1 MDEDGEEI
9 SPEGREDLSIDGKMG
24 MHPWRM
30 KMEMKRLMRSL
41 RRSDYSHEI
50 RSYLLLVRY
59 KLRYDPD
66 ADIKLD
72 TFDGRRFPGGLP
84 GTTRPPGEEPRESTC
99 NASIGPPCPRGGSSP
114 GDGARGRAFPPGGC
128 WGGGQPPRR
137 VAEASCLLHYRD
149 QAVNAGDDGPA
160 TGKSIA

>member
-9 SPEGREDLSIDGKMG
+9 SPEGREDLSIDGKM
-24 MHPWRM
+24 
-30 KMEMKRLMRSL
+30 EMKRLTRSL

-72 TFDGRRFPGGLP
+72 TFDGRRFPGGVP
-84 GTTRPPGEEPRESTC
+84 GTIRPPGEEPRGSTC
-99 NASIGPPCPRGGSSP
+99 SAPIGPP
-114 GDGARGRAFPPGGC
+114 
-128 WGGGQPPRR
+128 
-137 VAEASCLLHYRD
+137 
-149 QAVNAGDDGPA
+149 
-160 TGKSIA
+160 

>member
-24 MHPWRM
+24 MHPWKM

-66 ADIKLD
+66 ADTKLD
-72 TFDGRRFPGGLP
+72 TFDGRRFPGGVP
-84 GTTRPPGEEPRESTC
+84 GTIRPPGEEPRGSTC
-99 NASIGPPCPRGGSSP
+99 SAPIGPPCPRGGSSP
-114 GDGARGRAFPPGGC
+114 GDGARGRAFPREGAG
-128 WGGGQPPRR
+128 
-137 VAEASCLLHYRD
+137 VADSYRD
-149 QAVNAGDDGPA
+149 AWRKPPVPSTTA
-160 TGKSIA
+160 TKH

>member
-41 RRSDYSHEI
+41 RRGDYSHEI

-59 KLRYDPD
+59 KLRYGSD
-66 ADIKLD
+66 ADAKLD
-72 TFDGRRFPGGLP
+72 TFDGRRFPGGVP
-84 GTTRPPGEEPRESTC
+84 GATRPPGEEPRGSTC
-99 NASIGPPCPRGGSSP
+99 SAPIGPPCPRGGSSP
-114 GDGARGRAFPPGGC
+114 GDGARGRAFPREGAG
-128 WGGGQPPRR
+128 
-137 VAEASCLLHYRD
+137 VADSYRD
-149 QAVNAGDDGPA
+149 AWRKPPVPSTTA
-160 TGKSIA
+160 TKH